1 MNIYKRVHGQSAQD
15 KLRELIDLHGY
26 ELFLARVLLLEVDET
41 ICEKILN
48 NMEDGSLI

>member
-1 MNIYKRVHGQSAQD
+1 MDIYKRMHGQSARD

-26 ELFLARVLLLEVDET
+26 ELFLARALLLEVDET

-48 NMEDGSLI
+48 NMEDGSLV